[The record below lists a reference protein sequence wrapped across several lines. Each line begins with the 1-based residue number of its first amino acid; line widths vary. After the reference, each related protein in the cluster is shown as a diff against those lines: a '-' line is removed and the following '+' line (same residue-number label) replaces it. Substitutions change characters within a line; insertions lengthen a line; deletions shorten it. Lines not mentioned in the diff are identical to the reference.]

1 MRSTVTLRTEA
12 GRIPFLTVPSYL
24 AIDTTFR
31 YNYDHTNTILV
42 PLPQS
47 E

>member
-12 GRIPFLTVPSYL
+12 GRIPFLTVPYL

-47 E
+47 D